1 MKLFQIEEPEGAPLE
16 SEGPGAAVGIDLA
29 GSVAVSVGGNA
40 ELLRGRDGATW
51 SGHSDAAMLLGSL
64 KARAEQA
71 LARPVTHAVIAGDD
85 IDTAAIDTAA
95 TAIGLTVL
103 RLIPRAEAAAVA
115 GGADR
120 RAAAALGAAMLA
132 EDLAARLSTVIC

>member
-1 MKLFQIEEPEGAPLE
+1 
-16 SEGPGAAVGIDLA
+16 
-29 GSVAVSVGGNA
+29 
-40 ELLRGRDGATW
+40 
-51 SGHSDAAMLLGSL
+51 MLLGSL

-95 TAIGLTVL
+95 TALGLTVL

-120 RAAAALGAAMLA
+120 SAAAALGAAMLA
-132 EDLAARLSTVIC
+132 EDLAARLSTVI